1 MQMKSHLSDIEI
13 AQSTELKP
21 IAEIARKLNIN
32 DDEIECFGCTKAKI
46 SLKIFERLKEKN
58 DGQVI
63 LVTSINP
70 TPAGEGKS
78 TVTVGLSQALWQ
90 IGKKSIV
97 ALREPS
103 LGPTMGLKGGAA
115 GGGYSQVLPME
126 DINLHFTGDMHAIT
140 AANNALAAFID
151 NHIHQGNELNIDIR
165 KIVWKRTLDLNDRAL
180 RETVVG
186 LGGKANGFPRED
198 GFDITVASEIMAVL
212 CLAGDLADLK
222 RRLAAMIVAY
232 TVDGQPVTAG
242 MLGVQGALALLL
254 KDAIKPNLV
263 QTVEGT
269 PALVH
274 GGPFANIAHGANSLI
289 ATKTAAKLADYVV
302 TEAGFGADL
311 GAEKFMHIK
320 TRAGGFT
327 PGAVVIVA
335 TVRALKM
342 HGGMP
347 LADLKQKDVNALK
360 SGIANLAKHIE
371 TIDAFGLPY
380 VVAVNRF
387 VHDAEDEL
395 ETVLG
400 WCRDNGHPAALCN
413 VWEEGGKGGI
423 DLARE
428 VIHVMEQKD
437 NHFSYLYELTDSI
450 EDKLAKISRTVYGAE
465 GVEFTEKAKKQL
477 LELKKNG
484 LDRLPVC
491 VAKTQYSLSDDPGK
505 IGRPKGFSITV
516 RELKPSR
523 GAGFIV
529 ALTGSILTMPGLPK
543 HPAALKMDV
552 GEDGRAKGLF

>member
-1 MQMKSHLSDIEI
+1 MKSHLSDIEI

-387 VHDAEDEL
+387 VHDAEDEV

-484 LDRLPVC
+484 LDVLPVC

-552 GEDGRAKGLF
+552 SEDGRAKGLF